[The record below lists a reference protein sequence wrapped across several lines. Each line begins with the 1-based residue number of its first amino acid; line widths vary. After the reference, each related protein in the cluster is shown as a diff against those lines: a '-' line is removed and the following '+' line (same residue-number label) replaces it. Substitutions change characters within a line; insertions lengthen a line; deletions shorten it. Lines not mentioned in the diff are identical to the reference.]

1 MPWIPLNF
9 GKHIDK
15 TLPQVAWSDPDW
27 FFWAHEEGAFHRFPA
42 LQRQADEVYRRAVSI
57 RIPQTGTEE
66 LVAEYAACLSSG
78 GPLGKYA
85 GVHVV
90 PVSQPAHNGYTRTFR
105 LPVFNLAVP
114 RIIHP
119 YDKSGGKQMVKTLK
133 FYLFGSSACRLTKR
147 VCEEFFEDDA
157 NFVL

>member
-9 GKHIDK
+9 GKHINK
-15 TLPQVAWSDPDW
+15 TLPQVVWSDPDW
-27 FFWAHEEGAFHRFPA
+27 FFWAYEEGVLNRPPA
-42 LQRQADEVYRRAVSI
+42 LQHQADDVYRRATSI

-66 LVAEYAACLSSG
+66 LVAEYAACLSLG

-85 GVHVV
+85 GVQVV
-90 PVSQPAHNGYTRTFR
+90 PKSQPAHNGYTRTFR

-119 YDKSGGKQMVKTLK
+119 YDKSGGRQLVKSLK
-133 FYLFGSSACRLTKR
+133 PYLFGDPERRLTR
-147 VCEEFFEDDA
+147 QVCEEFFENDD